1 MVHKQTQKSGFTIVE
16 LLIVI
21 VVIGILAA
29 ITIVA
34 YNGVQQRANNLNRTT
49 AAKEWQKL
57 IIAYHAQNGQ
67 YPSGTL
73 NNHICL
79 GTGNPTDFDLN
90 ADEDCNGTGNI
101 KHPITSVNNAY
112 ASIVGKLPSFPGTKL
127 TSASTGTVAG
137 LSIRSYETSN
147 PGTAEAKT
155 QHPMLHYWMEGNDQD
170 CILRPVMQ
178 YVSGG
183 LTPSTNSFTANDAG
197 LTRCV
202 ILMPHPSEI

>member
-1 MVHKQTQKSGFTIVE
+1 MAHKQTQKSGFTIVE

-34 YNGVQQRANNLNRTT
+34 YNGIQQRANNLNRTS

-57 IIAYHAQNGQ
+57 IQTYLVQNSS
-67 YPSGTL
+67 YPSGL
-73 NNHICL
+73 LGNHICL
-79 GTGNPTDFDLN
+79 GTGNPTDFDTN
-90 ADEDCNGTGNI
+90 ANEDCNGTGNI
-101 KHPITSVNNAY
+101 KHPIPSVNSAF
-112 ASIVGKLPSFPGTKL
+112 ASIVSSLPSFPGATL

-137 LSIRSYETSN
+137 ISVRSYDASN

-155 QHPMLHYWMEGNDQD
+155 QHPMLHYWLEGNNQD

-183 LTPSTNSFTANDAG
+183 LAVSTNTFTANDAG

-202 ILMPHPSEI
+202 ILLPHPTEI